1 MSHWSLLTSQT
12 SQSES
17 SGFNVKKQKVKKK
30 QGKKSTPA
38 LTSDLHK
45 IYIGIHIHSKVHTHA
60 KLTHIHA
67 YIHVHTHIHA
77 YIHVHTHTHDCG

>member
-1 MSHWSLLTSQT
+1 M
-12 SQSES
+12 
-17 SGFNVKKQKVKKK
+17 
-30 QGKKSTPA
+30 
-38 LTSDLHK
+38 TSDLHK

-77 YIHVHTHTHDCG
+77 YIHVHTHTRLWLIGTHQVRHVNREVSPTGIICYLCRRKAA